1 MAATDVRPSRAPRA
15 GGAPAAPLHER
26 IVPKSVLGLAV
37 MILAF
42 AIGSAFSGVA
52 FYSYYEYKKDHSD
65 ELVRSYD
72 QRFSVAEKTLQSETA
87 SAKSE
92 IQKELEP
99 IKKVQAEGS
108 TLLQLSKQVK
118 GAMFAV
124 RTLDEAGQPSVGS
137 GFAVASDNSQT
148 LVLTSYTT
156 VRAATRQPGP
166 AISVKQGDTDIK
178 ATLWTWDEQQD
189 MALLMVSK
197 GNISK
202 LSFAP
207 RDPAL
212 ALGDRVFAIS
222 GIAASG
228 AAVTQGFVVDVSST
242 AIQHDARIGPSFQGG
257 PLLNSKGEVI
267 AMASRGFSP
276 LGFGSDAVYFAP
288 PVRAACS
295 KLLRCPDEQ
304 TVSGAGAKR

>member
-1 MAATDVRPSRAPRA
+1 MATDVRPSRSPRA
-15 GGAPAAPLHER
+15 GRPPAAPLVDR
-26 IVPKSVLGLAV
+26 LIPKSVLGLAV

-52 FYSYYEYKKDHSD
+52 FYSYYEFKKDHSD
-65 ELVRSYD
+65 QLVRSYD
-72 QRFSVAEKTLQSETA
+72 KRFALAEKTLQSETA
-87 SAKSE
+87 NAKSE

-156 VRAATRQPGP
+156 VRAATHQPGP
-166 AISVKQGDTDIK
+166 TISVKQGDTDVR

-189 MALLMVSK
+189 MALLVVNK

-207 RDPAL
+207 RDPPP

-222 GIAASG
+222 AIAASG
-228 AAVTQGFVVDVSST
+228 AAVTQGFVVDVSSLG
-242 AIQHDARIGPSFQGG
+242 IEHDAKIGPAFQGG
-257 PLLNSKGEVI
+257 PLLNSKGEVLGV
-267 AMASRGFSP
+267 ASRSYAPIGFAT
-276 LGFGSDAVYFAP
+276 DAVYYAP
-288 PVRAACS
+288 PVRAACG

-304 TVSGAGAKR
+304 TVSGAGARR